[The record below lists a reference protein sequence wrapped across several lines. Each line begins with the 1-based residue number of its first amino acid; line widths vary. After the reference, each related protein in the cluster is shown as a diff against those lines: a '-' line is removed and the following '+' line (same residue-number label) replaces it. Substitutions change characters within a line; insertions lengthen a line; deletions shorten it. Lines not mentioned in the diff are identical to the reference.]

1 MRMKRGKGR
10 FKSISMQ
17 YNLLTL
23 PAVILLLVFNYIPMA
38 GLILAFKD
46 YRFDLGVFKSPWV
59 GLQNFT
65 FFFTS
70 EDAWR
75 ITSNTLTLNFM
86 FIGAGIIFSVVFA
99 LLLFEIKNKY
109 MVKFY
114 QTAIILPNFISWVV
128 VGYMSYIILNP
139 TMGVLNSILQVFGIA
154 PIDWYANPGYWPG
167 ILLIAYLWKSVG
179 INSVIYF
186 AALMG
191 IDMEYYEAADL
202 DGATKLQKT
211 LYISLPF
218 IKPTIIIMF
227 ILALGGI
234 FRSDF
239 GLFYQLT
246 RDIGKL
252 YSTTDVIDT
261 YIFRS
266 LKTLGDVGMSS
277 AVGLFQSVVG
287 FITVVIANWIVK
299 KIDND
304 SAIM

>member
-1 MRMKRGKGR
+1 
-10 FKSISMQ
+10 MQ

-23 PAVILLLVFNYIPMA
+23 PAVILLLVFSYIPMA
-38 GLILAFKD
+38 GLVLAFKD
-46 YRFDLGVFKSPWV
+46 YRFDLGVFKSPWI
-59 GLQNFT
+59 GLQNFK

-70 EDAWR
+70 DDAWR
-75 ITSNTLTLNFM
+75 ITSNTLTLNLL
-86 FIGAGIIFSVVFA
+86 FIGAGLAFSVLFA

-114 QTAIILPNFISWVV
+114 QTAVILPNFISWVV
-128 VGYMSYIILNP
+128 VGYMSYIVLNP
-139 TMGVLNSILQVFGIA
+139 TMGVLNSMLKVFGVA

-167 ILLIAYLWKSVG
+167 ILLIAYLWKNVG
-179 INSVIYF
+179 INCVIYF

-191 IDMEYYEAADL
+191 IDTEYYEAADL
-202 DGATKLQKT
+202 DGATKFQKT
-211 LYISLPF
+211 IYISIPF
-218 IKPTIIIMF
+218 IMPTILIMF

-261 YIFRS
+261 YIMRS

-287 FITVVIANWIVK
+287 FVTVIAANWVVK
-299 KIDND
+299 KIDSD

>member
-1 MRMKRGKGR
+1 MRRKRSG
-10 FKSISMQ
+10 FKSINMQ
-17 YNLLTL
+17 YNLLAL
-23 PAVILLLVFNYIPMA
+23 PAIILFLIFAYVPMA
-38 GLILAFKD
+38 GLVLAFKD

-59 GLQNFT
+59 GFQNFK

-75 ITSNTLTLNFM
+75 ITSNTLELNFL
-86 FIGAGIIFSVVFA
+86 FIGAGLVFSVIFA
-99 LLLFEIKNKY
+99 LMLFEIKNKY

-114 QTAIILPNFISWVV
+114 QTSMILPNFISWVV

-139 TMGVLNSILQVFGIA
+139 TMGVMNSILKIFGAA
-154 PIDWYANPGYWPG
+154 PIDWYAEPGYWPG

-191 IDMEYYEAADL
+191 IDTEYYEAADL
-202 DGATKLQKT
+202 DGATKLQKIIH
-211 LYISLPF
+211 ISIPF
-218 IKPTIIIMF
+218 IMPTILIMF

-261 YIFRS
+261 YIMRS

-287 FITVVIANWIVK
+287 FVTVIVANWVVK
-299 KIDND
+299 KIDSD

>member
-1 MRMKRGKGR
+1 MRRKKGSFR
-10 FKSISMQ
+10 SINMQ

-23 PAVILLLVFNYIPMA
+23 PAVILLLVFSYIPMA
-38 GLILAFKD
+38 GLVLAFKD
-46 YRFDLGVFKSPWV
+46 YRFDLGVFKSPWI
-59 GLQNFT
+59 GLQNFK

-70 EDAWR
+70 DDAWR
-75 ITSNTLTLNFM
+75 ITSNTLTLNLL
-86 FIGAGIIFSVVFA
+86 FIGAGLAFSVLFA

-114 QTAIILPNFISWVV
+114 QTAVILPNFISWVV
-128 VGYMSYIILNP
+128 VGYMSYIVLNP
-139 TMGVLNSILQVFGIA
+139 TMGVLNSMLKVFGVA

-167 ILLIAYLWKSVG
+167 ILLIAYLWKNVG
-179 INSVIYF
+179 INCVIYF

-191 IDMEYYEAADL
+191 IDTEYYEAADL
-202 DGATKLQKT
+202 DGATKFQKT
-211 LYISLPF
+211 IYISIPF
-218 IKPTIIIMF
+218 IMPTILIMF

-261 YIFRS
+261 YIMRS

-287 FITVVIANWIVK
+287 FVTVIAANWVVK
-299 KIDND
+299 KIDSD

>member
-1 MRMKRGKGR
+1 MRRK
-10 FKSISMQ
+10 KSSFGSINMQ

-23 PAVILLLVFNYIPMA
+23 PAVILLLVFSYIPMA
-38 GLILAFKD
+38 GLVLAFKD
-46 YRFDLGVFKSPWV
+46 YRFDLGVFKSPWI
-59 GLQNFT
+59 GFENFK

-70 EDAWR
+70 DDAWR
-75 ITSNTLTLNFM
+75 ITSNTLTLNLL
-86 FIGAGIIFSVVFA
+86 FIGAGMAFSVLFA

-128 VGYMSYIILNP
+128 VGYMSYIVLNP
-139 TMGVLNSILQVFGIA
+139 TMGVLNSILQVFGA
-154 PIDWYANPGYWPG
+154 EPIDWYAEPGYWPG
-167 ILLIAYLWKSVG
+167 ILLIAYLWKNVG
-179 INSVIYF
+179 INCVIYF

-191 IDMEYYEAADL
+191 IDTEYYEAADL
-202 DGATKLQKT
+202 DGATKFQKT
-211 LYISLPF
+211 IYISIPF
-218 IKPTIIIMF
+218 IMPTILIMF

-261 YIFRS
+261 YIIRS

-287 FITVVIANWIVK
+287 FITVIVANWVVK
-299 KIDND
+299 KIDSE

>member
-1 MRMKRGKGR
+1 MRRNKGGFR
-10 FKSISMQ
+10 SINRQ
-17 YNLLTL
+17 YNLLAL
-23 PAVILLLVFNYIPMA
+23 PAVLLLLVFSYIPMA
-38 GLILAFKD
+38 GLVLAFKD

-59 GLQNFT
+59 GLQNFK

-75 ITSNTLTLNFM
+75 ITSNTLTLNLL
-86 FIGAGIIFSVVFA
+86 FIGAGMLFSVLFA

-114 QTAIILPNFISWVV
+114 QTSVILPNFISWVV
-128 VGYMSYIILNP
+128 VGYMSYIVLNP
-139 TMGVLNSILQVFGIA
+139 TMGVLNSILESFGNK
-154 PIDWYANPGYWPG
+154 PVDWYANPDYWPW
-167 ILLIAYLWKSVG
+167 ILLIAYLWKNIG
-179 INSVIYF
+179 INCVIYF

-202 DGATKLQKT
+202 DGATKFQKII
-211 LYISLPF
+211 YISIPF
-218 IKPTIIIMF
+218 IMPTILIMF

-266 LKTLGDVGMSS
+266 LKTMGDVGMSS

-287 FITVVIANWIVK
+287 FITVIAANWVVK
-299 KIDND
+299 KINSD